1 MEPPGPKWC
10 RSLACKAADRFCRLS
25 SQITSIHTDRAA
37 CLGVPW
43 LSARGILLAA
53 CSRGA
58 VSARGMGSCVPYI
71 GAASAT
77 SIMTSTTPNTA
88 AQRRARD
95 ADLLVERA
103 RSGDPSAFD
112 ALVRRFRPRIYA
124 LALHL
129 TGSSSDADD
138 IAQDAFVQAYR
149 HVAHFEGR
157 SQFFTWLYRITVNRA
172 LNAQRQHGRRANISL
187 DDERVEAALAVDA
200 PDDPRLAVSLRETYT
215 SLVYAL
221 DSLPPGLKSA
231 VVLTALSGLSYEEAA
246 VVLGTSAGA
255 VAVRIHEARK
265 HLRAAL
271 SATERERGRSRRV
284 NADKQTSSSCLEL
297 AMSLAS
303 LL

>member
-1 MEPPGPKWC
+1 MTQSPPK
-10 RSLACKAADRFCRLS
+10 
-25 SQITSIHTDRAA
+25 
-37 CLGVPW
+37 
-43 LSARGILLAA
+43 
-53 CSRGA
+53 
-58 VSARGMGSCVPYI
+58 
-71 GAASAT
+71 
-77 SIMTSTTPNTA
+77 TA

-103 RSGDPSAFD
+103 RRGDPAAFD
-112 ALVRRFRPRIYA
+112 GLVRRFRPRIYA

-138 IAQDAFVQAYR
+138 IAQEAFVEAYR

-172 LNAQRQHGRRANISL
+172 LNAQRQRARGANVPL
-187 DDERVEAALAVDA
+187 EDERVEAAMAVDA
-200 PDDPRLAVSLRETYT
+200 PSDPRLAVSLRETYAQ
-215 SLVYAL
+215 LVWAL
-221 DSLPPGLKSA
+221 DGLPAGLKSA

-265 HLRAAL
+265 QLRAAL
-271 SATERERGRSRRV
+271 LASEKRRIPV
-284 NADKQTSSSCLEL
+284 RQLQADRQASSSYLEL

>member
-1 MEPPGPKWC
+1 MTPSPPK
-10 RSLACKAADRFCRLS
+10 
-25 SQITSIHTDRAA
+25 
-37 CLGVPW
+37 
-43 LSARGILLAA
+43 
-53 CSRGA
+53 
-58 VSARGMGSCVPYI
+58 
-71 GAASAT
+71 
-77 SIMTSTTPNTA
+77 TA

-95 ADLLVERA
+95 ADLLVEQA
-103 RSGDPSAFD
+103 RRGDPSAFD
-112 ALVRRFRPRIYA
+112 GLVRRFRPRIYA

-138 IAQDAFVQAYR
+138 IAQEAFVEAYR

-172 LNAQRQHGRRANISL
+172 LNAQRQRARAANVPL
-187 DDERVEAALAVDA
+187 EDERVDAAMAVDA
-200 PDDPRLAVSLRETYT
+200 PSDPRLAVSLRETY
-215 SLVYAL
+215 SQLVWAL
-221 DSLPPGLKSA
+221 DGLPAGLKSA

-265 HLRAAL
+265 QLRAAL
-271 SATERERGRSRRV
+271 LASEKRRLPV
-284 NADKQTSSSCLEL
+284 RQLEAEKASSSYLEL

>member
-1 MEPPGPKWC
+1 MKPSIPK
-10 RSLACKAADRFCRLS
+10 
-25 SQITSIHTDRAA
+25 
-37 CLGVPW
+37 
-43 LSARGILLAA
+43 
-53 CSRGA
+53 
-58 VSARGMGSCVPYI
+58 
-71 GAASAT
+71 
-77 SIMTSTTPNTA
+77 TA
-88 AQRRARD
+88 AERRARD

-103 RSGDPSAFD
+103 RRGDPAAFD
-112 ALVRRFRPRIYA
+112 GLVRRFRPRIYA

-138 IAQDAFVQAYR
+138 IAQEAFVEAYR

-172 LNAQRQHGRRANISL
+172 LNTQRQRARGAGISL
-187 DDERVEAALAVDA
+187 DDERVEAAMAVDA
-200 PDDPRLAVSLRETYT
+200 PSDPRLALSLRETYAQ
-215 SLVYAL
+215 LVRAL
-221 DSLPPGLKSA
+221 DALPAGLKSA

-271 SATERERGRSRRV
+271 HASENKRRRSAKLDDSQ
-284 NADKQTSSSCLEL
+284 ASSAYLEL

-303 LL
+303 VL

>member
-1 MEPPGPKWC
+1 MTPSTPK
-10 RSLACKAADRFCRLS
+10 
-25 SQITSIHTDRAA
+25 
-37 CLGVPW
+37 
-43 LSARGILLAA
+43 
-53 CSRGA
+53 
-58 VSARGMGSCVPYI
+58 
-71 GAASAT
+71 
-77 SIMTSTTPNTA
+77 TA

-95 ADLLVERA
+95 ADLLVEQA
-103 RSGDPSAFD
+103 RRGDPSAFD
-112 ALVRRFRPRIYA
+112 GLVRRFRPRIYA

-138 IAQDAFVQAYR
+138 IAQEAFVEAYR

-172 LNAQRQHGRRANISL
+172 LNAQRQRARGANVPL
-187 DDERVEAALAVDA
+187 EDERVEAAMAVDA
-200 PDDPRLAVSLRETYT
+200 PSDPRLAVSLRETYAQ
-215 SLVYAL
+215 LVWAL
-221 DSLPPGLKSA
+221 DGLPSGLKSA

-265 HLRAAL
+265 QLRAAL
-271 SATERERGRSRRV
+271 LASEKRRLPV
-284 NADKQTSSSCLEL
+284 RQLEAEKQASSSYLEL

>member
-1 MEPPGPKWC
+1 
-10 RSLACKAADRFCRLS
+10 
-25 SQITSIHTDRAA
+25 
-37 CLGVPW
+37 
-43 LSARGILLAA
+43 
-53 CSRGA
+53 
-58 VSARGMGSCVPYI
+58 
-71 GAASAT
+71 
-77 SIMTSTTPNTA
+77 MTSSIPKTA

-103 RSGDPSAFD
+103 RRGDPAAFD
-112 ALVRRFRPRIYA
+112 GLVRRFRPRIYA
-124 LALHL
+124 LALYL

-172 LNAQRQHGRRANISL
+172 LNTQRRNGRSASVPL

-200 PDDPRLAVSLRETYT
+200 PNDPRLALSLRETYAN
-215 SLVYAL
+215 LVYAL

-265 HLRAAL
+265 QLRGAL
-271 SATERERGRSRRV
+271 TASEKNRGRSRQIR
-284 NADKQTSSSCLEL
+284 AEKQTSGSCLEL